1 MHRRPSF
8 LPPRRP
14 ASLLPKV
21 LHDSQELVDAM
32 RTGVPQANRLEAA
45 VGQRTAKLRVSGEGA
60 QEISE

>member
-1 MHRRPSF
+1 
-8 LPPRRP
+8 
-14 ASLLPKV
+14 
-21 LHDSQELVDAM
+21 M